1 MVLFFRWNNF
11 LQDGNYFFLGIFVG
25 REAVMKNRKLNLAKL
40 IQMFK

>member
-11 LQDGNYFFLGIFVG
+11 LQDGFFFFGIFVG